1 MVLPTIE
8 VLIKC
13 WFSVYRDVRLRKREK
28 CSICYVGW
36 DAWQLLAWDTVRSSV
51 VQVGDTEWV
60 GEEGGGLSW
69 SVEWTNQNLAIG
81 GNLRF
86 EKETTAG
93 LSVALV
99 SQWQKSIHLINTCN

>member
-28 CSICYVGW
+28 FSIFYVGW

-60 GEEGGGLSW
+60 GEERGGLSS
-69 SVEWTNQNLAIG
+69 SVEWTNQNLERKLLLFISCSGFSMA
-81 GNLRF
+81 
-86 EKETTAG
+86 EKYS
-93 LSVALV
+93 L
-99 SQWQKSIHLINTCN
+99 N

>member
-28 CSICYVGW
+28 FSIFYVGW

-51 VQVGDTEWV
+51 VQVVHGPDHF
-60 GEEGGGLSW
+60 
-69 SVEWTNQNLAIG
+69 SVPILRTKAKCYQLMLVHKLFSNLYD
-81 GNLRF
+81 NRS
-86 EKETTAG
+86 E
-93 LSVALV
+93 
-99 SQWQKSIHLINTCN
+99 

>member
-13 WFSVYRDVRLRKREK
+13 CFSVYRDVRLRKREK
-28 CSICYVGW
+28 FSIFCVGW

-60 GEEGGGLSW
+60 GVEGGGLSW

-99 SQWQKSIHLINTCN
+99 SQ

>member
-28 CSICYVGW
+28 FSIFYVGW

-60 GEEGGGLSW
+60 GEERGGLS
-69 SVEWTNQNLAIG
+69 
-81 GNLRF
+81 
-86 EKETTAG
+86 
-93 LSVALV
+93 
-99 SQWQKSIHLINTCN
+99 

>member
-1 MVLPTIE
+1 MVLPTIG

-28 CSICYVGW
+28 FSIFYVGW

-69 SVEWTNQNLAIG
+69 SVEWTNQNLATG

-86 EKETTAG
+86 GKETTAVYQLLWFLNG
-93 LSVALV
+93 RKVL
-99 SQWQKSIHLINTCN
+99 T